1 MKKLIIWALM
11 LILSISLVYSAT
23 NVYLDQ
29 QGILANQSYRT
40 NQTVQYTFNVTGNES
55 TYVCKLYNNENGS
68 NGIGS
73 WSEKQTESSAVNNTI
88 TSFSLSNNVAEVSG
102 LYYVWDVF
110 CNTTDDG
117 TGAWGGSGS
126 WNSGPTISNITN
138 HGISTFNFT
147 VDINAPSV
155 TINYPSSNGA
165 WYDNGADVRLGLTVI
180 DNNPSQ
186 CVLDT
191 NINVTNQANT
201 TGFYVYSF
209 ETYTYTNNT
218 QFNFTKINTSSD
230 WDDNNT
236 GAYLW
241 TYTCTDLAGQSVSL
255 GSNYTFYVDTVKP
268 GYFTINLSAWRTDN
282 GLQIPNATDST
293 DYSPQI
299 GWNVTTDLNFSRYEV
314 YFRIGTIN
322 NVTGQG
328 VSNESA
334 ISTYFTTPDNDLSG
348 DYAYLIFVTAYD
360 LAGNARNITEHGYYQ
375 YYTDSTS
382 RNLYSG
388 WNIVMN
394 TGNAMTLSNIT
405 SFSGGTQGSYFN
417 ASHQFQTF
425 VDGGNWGTLSIPY
438 GEAVFIYMA
447 SDGEMEDWI
456 VNISNNLFNI
466 TNQTDSDWNIACNR
480 NTTTTYNF
488 QELDEYLNT
497 YGSGDMFNAT
507 TLNVTFMDFYN
518 NSAPIGSKYIP
529 YIANWSGD
537 MSNTTPISYA
547 DCAWMEIGQDH
558 PSTYLEINWLEI

>member
-1 MKKLIIWALM
+1 MKKLIIWVLM

-126 WNSGPTISNITN
+126 WNSGPTISNITH
-138 HGISTFNFT
+138 HGRSTFNFT

-180 DNNPSQ
+180 DNNPAQ

-191 NINVTNQANT
+191 NLNVTDQANT
-201 TGFYVYSF
+201 TGFYVYSL

-218 QFNFTKINTSSD
+218 QFNFTKLNTSSD

-241 TYTCTDLAGQSVSL
+241 TYTCNDSAGNTKVL
-255 GSNYTFYVDTVKP
+255 GTNYTFFVDTVKP
-268 GYFTINLSAWRTDN
+268 SDFVFNTTLWTTTNGINIKN
-282 GLQIPNATDST
+282 GTDST
-293 DYSPQI
+293 DYTPTV
-299 GWNVTTDLNFSRYEV
+299 GWNQTYDLNFSKYAI
-314 YFRIGTIN
+314 YFRVATIN
-322 NVTGQG
+322 NLTGQANTN
-328 VSNESA
+328 VSLVSTVTSA
-334 ISTYFTTPDNDLSG
+334 IASLSADLS
-348 DYAYLIFVTAYD
+348 YIILITAFD
-360 LAGNARNITEHGYYQ
+360 LAGNQKNMTLAGYYQ
-375 YYTDSTS
+375 YQTDSTS
-382 RNLYSG
+382 RALASG
-388 WNIVMN
+388 WNIIMN

-417 ASHQFQTF
+417 SSHQFQTF

-447 SDGEMEDWI
+447 SAGQMEDWV
-456 VNISNNLFNI
+456 VNNSDGLFNI

-480 NTTTTYNF
+480 NTSTTYNF

-497 YGSGDMFNAT
+497 YGSGSMFNAT
-507 TLNVTFMDFYN
+507 SLNVTFMDFYN

-529 YIANWSGD
+529 YISNWSGD

-558 PSTYLEINWLEI
+558 PSTFLEINWLEI